1 MVNISLSK
9 FNFKPFCLDK
19 SYDES
24 YDKSLSQIFFLSYSL
39 LVDFY
44 LFKRMGA
51 RLDPGY
57 KMQDNFF
64 ERDVFI
70 GSIMNF
76 YERVRGKPIE
86 KLRFPTKI

>member
-1 MVNISLSK
+1 
-9 FNFKPFCLDK
+9 
-19 SYDES
+19 
-24 YDKSLSQIFFLSYSL
+24 
-39 LVDFY
+39 
-44 LFKRMGA
+44 MGA

-57 KMQDNFF
+57 KMQDHFF
-64 ERDVFI
+64 EWDVFI